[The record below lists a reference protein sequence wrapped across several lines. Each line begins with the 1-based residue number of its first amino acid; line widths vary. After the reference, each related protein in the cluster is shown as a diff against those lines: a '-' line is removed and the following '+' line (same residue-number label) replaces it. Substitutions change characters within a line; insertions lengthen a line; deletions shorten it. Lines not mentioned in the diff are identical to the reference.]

1 VLAHTKY
8 GACKFYETLQNV
20 DGCHSYLQ
28 EGGRFSA
35 IWLKLTLVGTMENTR
50 EFPLARGESQGYPWS
65 SLIKS
70 LALARA
76 TMSLAL
82 AWIKGEQGL
91 YEGLQ

>member
-1 VLAHTKY
+1 MGIVSLTRPF
-8 GACKFYETLQNV
+8 GMWN
-20 DGCHSYLQ
+20 GCHPYLQ

-35 IWLKLTLVGTMENTR
+35 IWLKLTLVGTVENTR

-65 SLIKS
+65 SQTRS

>member
-1 VLAHTKY
+1 MGLVSFTRP
-8 GACKFYETLQNV
+8 FRMWN
-20 DGCHSYLQ
+20 GCHSYLQ

-65 SLIKS
+65 SLTRS

-82 AWIKGEQGL
+82 ARIKGEQGL